1 MFTHR
6 HHPNPSSEE
15 EGLFVSVIPP
25 ADLSEAEAANE
36 LMRLARQIA
45 KHNKLYHTEDSP
57 EISDADYDAL
67 VRRNNELEEA
77 FPHLVR
83 DDSPNRMIG
92 AAVAASPLSKV
103 KHEQRMMSL
112 DNGFSDEDI
121 AEWLARVRRF
131 LNLPEDAPVA
141 VTAEDKID
149 GLSCSLRYEKGEL
162 VLAATRGDGQVGE
175 DVTANVRMISDIPQS
190 LRSSRAQSRD
200 GDAGTGVSNSLDTNG
215 TSPPVPDL
223 FEIRGEVYVAKA
235 DFAGLN
241 ERLMDEGRADAE
253 AKGVEFDPDKI
264 RQFANPRNAAAG
276 SLRQKDANIT
286 AKRPL
291 KFWAHGWGVHS
302 ELPGE
307 TALDVMKAIESWG
320 VPVSPL
326 VQRFETLDEML
337 AHYRH
342 IEAERADMPYD
353 IDGVVY
359 KVDRLDWQQ
368 RLGFV
373 AKSPRWAIAHKFP
386 AEQAQTT
393 LESIDIQVGRTG
405 KLTPVGRLKPVT
417 VGGVVVSNVT
427 LHNRDEIGRLG
438 VRPGDRVVIQRAG
451 DVIPQVVENLTRDEE
466 REPWHFPDHCPECG
480 SEAVAEEGEV
490 DVRCTGGLIC
500 PAQRFQRLAHFV
512 SRGAL
517 DIDGLGEKSIAEFI
531 EAGWLESPADIFR
544 LHEHRAEILAR
555 EGWQEKSVDNL
566 LAAVEKKRQP
576 DAARLLF
583 GLGIRHI
590 GTVTA
595 RDLLKNFRTL
605 EKVQE
610 IADLAIQSEQ
620 YRSSRAQSRDG
631 AAEEGVSTSL
641 DTNGEGGEGVS
652 TSLDTNGSEREKNE
666 AGDAAWAEIISIDG
680 VGPTV
685 AQALAD
691 FFHEPHNRAVW
702 EDLLGE
708 VSPPDYIV
716 ETRESAVSGK
726 TIVFTG
732 KLETMSRDE
741 AKTQAEALG
750 AKASGSVS
758 AKTDLVVAGPGA
770 GSKAKKAAELG
781 IEVIDEAAW
790 AEIVKAAG

>member
-1 MFTHR
+1 MT
-6 HHPNPSSEE
+6 EK
-15 EGLFVSVIPP
+15 
-25 ADLSEAEAANE
+25 LSEADAANE
-36 LMRLARQIA
+36 LMRLARKIA
-45 KHNKLYHTEDSP
+45 KHNRLYHAEDSP

-67 VRRNNELEEA
+67 VKRNNELEEA

-83 DDSPNRMIG
+83 DDSPNKLVG

-103 KHEQRMMSL
+103 AHEQRMYSL
-112 DNGFSDEDI
+112 DNGFADEDI

-131 LNLPEDAPVA
+131 LNLDEGAPVA

-175 DVTANVRMISDIPQS
+175 DVTANVRMIGDIATS
-190 LRSSRAQSRD
+190 LCPREGGDPSPD
-200 GDAGTGVSNSLDTNG
+200 GAAEEISGDGLPPAREH
-215 TSPPVPDL
+215 TSPPIPDL
-223 FEIRGEVYVAKA
+223 FEIRGEVYMAKA

-241 ERLMDEGRADAE
+241 ERLMDEGRAEAE
-253 AKGVEFDPDKI
+253 AKGVEFDPEKV

-302 ELPGE
+302 ALPGE
-307 TALDVMKAIESWG
+307 TASDVMAAIASWG

-326 VQRFETLDEML
+326 VRRMESLEEML

-342 IEAERADMPYD
+342 IEAERAEMPYD

-373 AKSPRWAIAHKFP
+373 AKAPRWAIAHKFP

-451 DVIPQVVENLTRDEE
+451 DVIPQVVENLTRDEK
-466 REPWHFPDHCPECG
+466 REPWHFPDHCPICA

-512 SRGAL
+512 SRAAL

-531 EAGWLESPADIFR
+531 EAGLIESPADIFR
-544 LHEHRAEILAR
+544 LRKHRAEILAR
-555 EGWQEKSVDNL
+555 EGWQDKSVDNL
-566 LAAVEKKRQP
+566 LAAVEKKREP

-605 EKVQE
+605 QRLRE
-610 IADLAIQSEQ
+610 IAELAQASEE
-620 YRSSRAQSRDG
+620 YRSSRAQAGDG
-631 AAEEGVSTSL
+631 EAGQSVSTSL
-641 DTNGEGGEGVS
+641 DTNGEDAAAVS
-652 TSLDTNGSEREKNE
+652 TSLDTNGDESPE
-666 AGDAAWAEIISIDG
+666 GDAAWAEIVSIDG

-702 EDLLGE
+702 DDLLSE

-741 AKTQAEALG
+741 AKAQAEALG

-758 AKTDLVVAGPGA
+758 AKTDLLVAGPGA
-770 GSKAKKAAELG
+770 GSKMKKAAELG

-790 AEIVKAAG
+790 AEIVKAAGSD

>member
-1 MFTHR
+1 MITLSGKI
-6 HHPNPSSEE
+6 N
-15 EGLFVSVIPP
+15 
-25 ADLSEAEAANE
+25 LSEAEAANE
-36 LMRLARQIA
+36 LMRLAKIIA
-45 KHNKLYHTEDSP
+45 KHNKLYHAEDTP

-83 DDSPNRMIG
+83 DDSPNKLVG

-103 KHEQRMMSL
+103 AHEQRMLSL

-131 LNLPEDAPVA
+131 LNLPEDEPIA

-162 VLAATRGDGQVGE
+162 LLAATRGDGQIGE
-175 DVTANVRMISDIPQS
+175 DVTANVRMISDIPQTLS
-190 LRSSRAQSRD
+190 GNA
-200 GDAGTGVSNSLDTNG
+200 
-215 TSPPVPDL
+215 PDV
-223 FEIRGEVYVAKA
+223 FEIRGEVYMAKS
-235 DFAGLN
+235 DFDGLN
-241 ERLMDEGRADAE
+241 SRLMDEGRADAA
-253 AKGVEFDPDKI
+253 AKKVAFDPEKI

-276 SLRQKDANIT
+276 SLRQKDAQIT

-291 KFWAHGWGVHS
+291 RFWAHGWGVAS
-302 ELPGE
+302 ALPGD
-307 TALDVMKAIESWG
+307 TAFDVMTAIASWG
-320 VPVSPL
+320 LPLSPL
-326 VQRFETLDEML
+326 VKRFETLDAML

-342 IEAERADMPYD
+342 IEAERADLPYD

-373 AKSPRWAIAHKFP
+373 AKAPRWALAHKFP

-427 LHNRDEIGRLG
+427 LHNRDEIERLG
-438 VRPGDRVVIQRAG
+438 VRPGDRVVVQRAG
-451 DVIPQVVENLTRDEE
+451 DVIPQVVENLTRDEK
-466 REPWHFPDHCPECG
+466 REPYNFPDHCPECN

-500 PAQRFQRLAHFV
+500 PAQRFQRLVHFV
-512 SRGAL
+512 SRAAL

-531 EAGWLESPADIFR
+531 EAGFLESPADIFR
-544 LHEHRAEILAR
+544 LHKYRDDILAR
-555 EGWQEKSVDNL
+555 DGWQEKSVDNL
-566 LAAVEKKRQP
+566 LAGVEKKRSA

-590 GTVTA
+590 GAVTA
-595 RDLLKNFRTL
+595 RDLMKNFTTL
-605 EKVQE
+605 PKLAAIGMAARDDEAVRDE
-610 IADLAIQSEQ
+610 I
-620 YRSSRAQSRDG
+620 
-631 AAEEGVSTSL
+631 T
-641 DTNGEGGEGVS
+641 T
-652 TSLDTNGSEREKNE
+652 
-666 AGDAAWAEIISIDG
+666 IDG

-691 FFHEPHNRAVW
+691 FFHEPHNREVW
-702 EDLLGE
+702 DDLLSE
-708 VSPPDYIV
+708 VTPPDYIV
-716 ETRESAVSGK
+716 ETRDSAVAGK
-726 TIVFTG
+726 TVVFTG

-741 AKTQAEALG
+741 AKAQAEALG

-758 AKTDLVVAGPGA
+758 AKTDLLVAGPGA
-770 GSKAKKAAELG
+770 GSKMKKAEELG

-790 AEIVKAAG
+790 ADIVKAAG